1 MILLICK
8 TILKLKVCYC
18 KYSSE
23 VNEVKSA
30 WVKKS
35 IWASLIFFYFL
46 DEITNTDEY
55 APGPYGII
63 ARNAAIGK
71 HFIMKLLLE
80 SFLRKKE
87 NLKSFFLF

>member
-1 MILLICK
+1 MILLVCK

-18 KYSSE
+18 MFSSE
-23 VNEVKSA
+23 VNEVISA
-30 WVKKS
+30 WVKKVFELY
-35 IWASLIFFYFL
+35 LIFFL

-71 HFIMKLLLE
+71 YFIMKLLLE

-87 NLKSFFLF
+87 NLKRLFLF